1 MCRTNLTRMN
11 DTTSLSRMLTRGDWD
26 RAKAETTVT
35 IELDSR
41 MLASSIQAALKPD
54 AEIAHGR
61 ALRENIN
68 TSGGVQLRKGD
79 RIETNSAVT
88 HNQVDVTKLTLGT
101 T

>member
-1 MCRTNLTRMN
+1 
-11 DTTSLSRMLTRGDWD
+11 MLTRGDWD

-61 ALRENIN
+61 ALIENIN
-68 TSGGVQLRKGD
+68 TSGRVQLP
-79 RIETNSAVT
+79 
-88 HNQVDVTKLTLGT
+88 
-101 T
+101 